1 MEYFNNEWLKKN
13 RFIDS
18 DRKQPNETEL
28 TLIFKRVR
36 SSTCKSLM
44 MYNWAEPFDWKI
56 VR

>member
-1 MEYFNNEWLKKN
+1 MGYFNNEWLKKN
-13 RFIDS
+13 CLIDS

-44 MYNWAEPFDWKI
+44 MYN
-56 VR
+56 

>member
-13 RFIDS
+13 CFIDS

-36 SSTCKSLM
+36 CTIELSLST
-44 MYNWAEPFDWKI
+44 E
-56 VR
+56 R